1 MRIRVA
7 IIDYDLG
14 NLYSVNNI
22 CRRVGLDAV
31 ITSDVNEVSTA
42 DALILP
48 GVGAFGDAMENLRK
62 KELIDPIYEFIK
74 EGKPFLGICLGMQL
88 MFTESEEFGSH
99 KGLDLIPGNII
110 RFPSVADNG
119 ERVKVPQIQWNQV
132 YKSST
137 KPWEESVMKGIEEGT
152 YMYFVHSYYAKST
165 LEENVLSYSEYAG
178 IRYASSVMKEN
189 MTGIQYHPE
198 KSAEEGINIYQ
209 NWANYIKNQTY

>member
-22 CRRVGLDAV
+22 CRRVGLDV
-31 ITSDVNEVSTA
+31 IITSDVKQVSSA

-62 KELIDPIYEFIK
+62 KELIDPIYDFIK
-74 EGKPFLGICLGMQL
+74 QGKPFLGICLGMQL
-88 MFTESEEFGSH
+88 MFTESEEFGNH

-110 RFPSVADNG
+110 RFPSVKDNSD
-119 ERVKVPQIQWNQV
+119 RVKVPQIQWNQV
-132 YKSST
+132 YNSRT
-137 KPWEESVMKGIEEGT
+137 LPWEKSVMKGVQESSF
-152 YMYFVHSYYAKST
+152 MYFVHSYYAKPT
-165 LEENVLSYSEYAG
+165 LEENILSYSEYAG
-178 IRYASSVMKEN
+178 IRYASAVMKEN

-198 KSAEEGINIYQ
+198 KSAEGGIKIYQ
-209 NWANYIKNQTY
+209 NWANYIKKQTY

>member
-31 ITSDVNEVSTA
+31 ITSDVNEVSSA

-48 GVGAFGDAMENLRK
+48 GVGAFGDAMDNLRK
-62 KELIDPIYEFIK
+62 KELIEPIYEFIK
-74 EGKPFLGICLGMQL
+74 KGKPFLGVCLGMQL

-99 KGLDLIPGNII
+99 KGLDLIPGNIT

-119 ERVKVPQIQWNQV
+119 ELVKVPQIQWNQV
-132 YKSST
+132 YKSGT
-137 KPWEESVMKGIEEGT
+137 K
-152 YMYFVHSYYAKST
+152 HC
-165 LEENVLSYSEYAG
+165 ENSIL
-178 IRYASSVMKEN
+178 
-189 MTGIQYHPE
+189 
-198 KSAEEGINIYQ
+198 
-209 NWANYIKNQTY
+209 